1 MSLMHST
8 GEVVCGKCGWWT
20 RAEQSE
26 ELEGALLSHVV
37 SAHPEHLLLYLEQRQ
52 PHETFSEF
60 DRAMLQAYR
69 ITY

>member
-1 MSLMHST
+1 
-8 GEVVCGKCGWWT
+8 
-20 RAEQSE
+20 
-26 ELEGALLSHVV
+26 LEGALLSHVV
-37 SAHPEHLLLYLEQRQ
+37 SAHPEHLMIYLERRQ